1 MAVNPSPLPAPEV
14 APVAPPALRLAPLP
28 TLTGHGRI
36 DVLGCRLDSVDMS
49 EAVAACERA
58 IKSRQYLQHMSVNVA
73 KLVSLHDDPQ
83 LREAVKA
90 CGLVTGD
97 GQGVVW
103 ASSLL
108 GQPIPERV
116 AGIDLMFRLLELS
129 AERGYRPFILG
140 AKSEV
145 LELAVERLHDR
156 FPKLELAGWRDGY
169 FRDEDVG
176 AVCREI
182 RESKADILF
191 VAMSSPRK
199 EYFLGDHGI
208 GLSVPFTMG
217 VGGSIDVVA
226 GITKRAPL
234 WMQRHGL
241 EWLFRTLQEPR
252 RLARRYLVT
261 NVRFGGMLG
270 RELLRRKLFSRSRR
284 RRGAAVS

>member
-1 MAVNPSPLPAPEV
+1 MPADA
-14 APVAPPALRLAPLP
+14 APVAPPPLRLAPLP
-28 TLTGHGRI
+28 ALAGHGRI
-36 DVLGCRLDSVDMS
+36 DVLGCHLDSVDMS
-49 EAVAACERA
+49 DAVAACERS

-73 KLVSLHDDPQ
+73 KLVSLKDDPQ
-83 LREAVKA
+83 LRAAVEA

-103 ASSLL
+103 ASRVL

-116 AGIDLMFRLLELS
+116 AGIDLMLQLLELS
-129 AERGYRPFILG
+129 AERGYRPYILG
-140 AKSEV
+140 AKQEV
-145 LELAVERLHDR
+145 LELAVDKLGSQ
-156 FPKLELAGWRDGY
+156 FPGLELAGWRNGY
-169 FRDEDVG
+169 FSDDEVG
-176 AVCREI
+176 AVCRDI

-199 EYFLGDHGI
+199 EYFLGDHGL
-208 GLSVPFTMG
+208 GLAVPFTMG

-226 GITKRAPL
+226 GITKRAPR

-261 NVRFGGMLG
+261 NVRFAGMLA
-270 RELLRRKLFSRSRR
+270 RELLSRKLSRSRP
-284 RRGAAVS
+284 RRGPAAS